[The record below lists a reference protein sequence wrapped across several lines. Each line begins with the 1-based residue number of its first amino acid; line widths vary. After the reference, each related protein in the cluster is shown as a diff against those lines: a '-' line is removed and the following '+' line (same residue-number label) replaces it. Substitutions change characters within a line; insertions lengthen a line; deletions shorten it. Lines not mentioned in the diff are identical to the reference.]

1 MGRMK
6 EEYMAMVSRELYD
19 ISNGMDGEAEVWAAH
34 RINEIYGR
42 LQKVM
47 NDFEFVKTVMAEAED
62 TFYTG
67 DVYEDAC
74 LEDEEFEELFE
85 ILEKLENIVR

>member
-34 RINEIYGR
+34 RVGEIYVR
-42 LQKVM
+42 LQKVI
-47 NDFEFVKTVMAEAED
+47 NDFEFVKTVMAEAEA

-67 DVYEDAC
+67 DIYEDAC

-85 ILEKLENIVR
+85 TLEKLEDIID